1 MAVGTL
7 TTFDMLATRF
17 QIANERLTDIGEEA
31 AYKAIAD
38 LLADHNAIMRSLMS
52 DLADTT
58 TARDAIYGGGDTTGM
73 FEVDE
78 LGTAPPTKVVLG
90 SIVGFPLRRFEK
102 AWQGSKKWL
111 QRATMGELLGQV
123 NAMRMADKLNL
134 IRALKLALFT
144 PTNYTWVDYLLD
156 RRNTPPI
163 AVKALVNADGM
174 PIPPGPN
181 GETFPAATH
190 THYLG
195 TGAFV
200 TGDLVAAKETVLEHY
215 ATGDFVIAIARGQEA
230 AIRGMTP
237 NFVPSLPGSIVS
249 PTTAYAVPGLPLDV
263 VSIGRR
269 TIGEFDGI
277 PVEVKPWVPSGYVVV
292 YNRAVKP
299 LTMRVEEGIAGA
311 GDLQIDAQDEEH
323 PLRAE
328 TYSREFGV
336 AVMDRVSAAVLF
348 TGNATY
354 TAPAL

>member
-1 MAVGTL
+1 MPVGTL
-7 TTFDMLATRF
+7 TTYDMLATRF
-17 QIANERLTDIGEEA
+17 QIANTRLSEIGEDQ

-38 LLADHNAIMRSLMS
+38 LLADHNAIMRSLVG
-52 DLADTT
+52 DLAEFT
-58 TARDAIYGGGDTTGM
+58 TARDAIYGGGDNM
-73 FEVDE
+73 NMWEVDE
-78 LGTAPPTKVVLG
+78 LGTAPPSKMVLG
-90 SIVGFPLRRFEK
+90 SIVGFPLRRFEA

-123 NAMRMADKLNL
+123 NGMRMADKLNL
-134 IRALKLALFT
+134 IRALKVALFT
-144 PTNYTWVDYLLD
+144 PTNYTWIDYTLD

-181 GETFPAATH
+181 GEIFNAATH

-195 TGAFV
+195 TGSFV
-200 TGDLVAAKETVLEHY
+200 TSDLVAAKNTVLEHY
-215 ATGDFVIAIARGQEA
+215 PTGDFVIAISTGQEA

-237 NFVPSLPGSIVS
+237 NFVASVPGGIVV
-249 PTTAYAVPGLPLDV
+249 PTTAYSVPGLPLDIV
-263 VSIGRR
+263 PIGRR

-292 YNRAVKP
+292 YNRNVRP
-299 LTMRVEEGIAGA
+299 LAIRIEDGIAGA

-336 AVMDRVSAAVLF
+336 GVMDRVGAAVLY

-354 TAPAL
+354 ASPVF